1 MARTISEIMTSEPVK
16 VSSSAPVTEAA
27 KKMREANVGAILV
40 EDGGQVGGVIT
51 DRDIAIRVVAEGRDP
66 ANTPISTVYTKDIV
80 TLMVDDEVDRA
91 IDLMR
96 ERTVRRMPIR
106 DRSGL
111 VIGIVS
117 LGDLAIERDPQSVLG
132 CISAAPPND

>member
-1 MARTISEIMTSEPVK
+1 MTSEPVK

>member
-1 MARTISEIMTSEPVK
+1 
-16 VSSSAPVTEAA
+16 
-27 KKMREANVGAILV
+27 
-40 EDGGQVGGVIT
+40 
-51 DRDIAIRVVAEGRDP
+51 
-66 ANTPISTVYTKDIV
+66 
-80 TLMVDDEVDRA
+80 
-91 IDLMR
+91 
-96 ERTVRRMPIR
+96 MPIR